1 MPRVLAAIGPESLGE
16 LLTEIALE
24 HWPAAAV
31 GDVLPALHVLDPD
44 EADEPHVAIALDR
57 AGSWP
62 GLLAL
67 SSRELMDQPF
77 VRARPVLNTLFAAVF
92 VRLAPGAP
100 VEERRAETP
109 PTADAV
115 AEQADVLVSEP
126 VEPHA
131 DAPEPAPIEEPE
143 PVADP
148 EPVAEPDP
156 VAEPEPVAEPAPI
169 AAPVPAAEPEP
180 IEEPEPVAEPEPLG
194 EPEPVAT
201 PEPVAEPGPVASHES
216 VAAAHPVEHE
226 APYRGLF
233 ETPAESAPVEYGP
246 VVEREP
252 VDEYEPVVEREPV
265 DEYEPVVEREPV
277 DEYEPVV
284 EREPVVEERAPVSQG
299 WDAFQSLPPAHR
311 EAEER
316 EESGTYEAQGDLHT
330 GPDAEEREEAAAH
343 AAEPAPTAEPEHGAE
358 PAQADEHHQEHG
370 AEPERADEHRHEP
383 VDEHQHADE
392 HHQEQHAE
400 ATGHAEAAAY
410 EDERESELEAPAP
423 SFAADVAQEPVAA
436 QAASDEPDLHALIE
450 ASFAGLDDKTWAVA
464 QNRVFTDTPSAV
476 EQLAKLFAV
485 SKEEIVSVEAAL
497 RQRLQRWLAAEET
510 APYRAHLEELRARLG
525 GDPPK
530 ELLIGA
536 AAWHGKEIRAL
547 DVPAWQFVHATMAAL
562 VRVPDLAPPPSA
574 PTPPGPPPSAPPPPP
589 QPLFQ
594 APPPGHEPPFAASPL
609 SHEPPFAAPPAGHE
623 PPFAAPPLGHEPP
636 FQAPPPGQEPPF
648 QAPANQPS
656 FHAPLQPPAPEPGD
670 ANGNGKPY
678 QGFKDVSL
686 TKRCFRQPD
695 GRWWLR
701 IDMTA
706 EQLATGECA
715 LPSGFAAYLGLTPG
729 SSWTV
734 RSAAGE
740 LMMSWHGRPSI
751 SQMGRLLADVGA
763 REGGHLF
770 ITLSKEGVLRAKHL
784 PVATPGAS
792 KISKALRL
800 ADYTGLSSA
809 IEHAARIIAIRIGM
823 SGNVSLEDLKTRL
836 RERGD
841 RDLFELLD

>member
-1 MPRVLAAIGPESLGE
+1 M
-16 LLTEIALE
+16 
-24 HWPAAAV
+24 
-31 GDVLPALHVLDPD
+31 
-44 EADEPHVAIALDR
+44 
-57 AGSWP
+57 
-62 GLLAL
+62 
-67 SSRELMDQPF
+67 
-77 VRARPVLNTLFAAVF
+77 
-92 VRLAPGAP
+92 
-100 VEERRAETP
+100 
-109 PTADAV
+109 
-115 AEQADVLVSEP
+115 
-126 VEPHA
+126 
-131 DAPEPAPIEEPE
+131 
-143 PVADP
+143 
-148 EPVAEPDP
+148 
-156 VAEPEPVAEPAPI
+156 
-169 AAPVPAAEPEP
+169 
-180 IEEPEPVAEPEPLG
+180 
-194 EPEPVAT
+194 
-201 PEPVAEPGPVASHES
+201 
-216 VAAAHPVEHE
+216 
-226 APYRGLF
+226 
-233 ETPAESAPVEYGP
+233 
-246 VVEREP
+246 
-252 VDEYEPVVEREPV
+252 
-265 DEYEPVVEREPV
+265 
-277 DEYEPVV
+277 
-284 EREPVVEERAPVSQG
+284 
-299 WDAFQSLPPAHR
+299 
-311 EAEER
+311 
-316 EESGTYEAQGDLHT
+316 
-330 GPDAEEREEAAAH
+330 
-343 AAEPAPTAEPEHGAE
+343 
-358 PAQADEHHQEHG
+358 
-370 AEPERADEHRHEP
+370 
-383 VDEHQHADE
+383 
-392 HHQEQHAE
+392 
-400 ATGHAEAAAY
+400 
-410 EDERESELEAPAP
+410 
-423 SFAADVAQEPVAA
+423 
-436 QAASDEPDLHALIE
+436 
-450 ASFAGLDDKTWAVA
+450 
-464 QNRVFTDTPSAV
+464 
-476 EQLAKLFAV
+476 
-485 SKEEIVSVEAAL
+485 
-497 RQRLQRWLAAEET
+497 
-510 APYRAHLEELRARLG
+510 
-525 GDPPK
+525 
-530 ELLIGA
+530 
-536 AAWHGKEIRAL
+536 
-547 DVPAWQFVHATMAAL
+547 PAWQFVHATMAAL

-594 APPPGHEPPFAASPL
+594 APPPGHEPPFQAPPL

-623 PPFAAPPLGHEPP
+623 PPFAAPPLGHEPL